1 MQLNTRLPR
10 SWLFVLEA
18 GAAALAGAIVT
29 ATAYSSKARVAGLLA
44 RMRQRPPAHCATYD
58 AAELAGLPVPVARY
72 FRAVLRDGQPIIRHA
87 WLTQHGEFLV
97 RADPPVWRPFSATE
111 AMAVGG
117 FVWDARIRVF
127 PGVAIHVCDSFS
139 AGAGAIRASAMGV
152 FPLMHAE
159 GTPEIAAGAL
169 LRYLA
174 EAVWMPTA
182 LLPSQGVTWTG
193 LDDAS
198 ARGTITC
205 GATTVSLDFHF
216 GADGLVERVFTSA
229 RPREVEGR
237 FVPTPWQGRF
247 RHYADV
253 HGSRIPLRGEV
264 AWLHPEGPRPY
275 WRGRITA
282 VAFEYEA
289 QGS

>member
-1 MQLNTRLPR
+1 MQQNTRPR
-10 SWLFVLEA
+10 RRWLFALELS
-18 GAAALAGAIVT
+18 AAALAAAV
-29 ATAYSSKARVAGLLA
+29 AVAAYDWQARVAGLLA
-44 RMRQRPPAHCATYD
+44 RLRQRSPSARTTYD
-58 AAELAGLPVPVARY
+58 ATELAGLPAPVVRY

-87 WLTQHGEFLV
+87 RFKQRGEFLV
-97 RADPPVWRPFSATE
+97 RSEPPMWRPFSATE
-111 AMAVGG
+111 AMTVGG

-127 PGVAIHVCDSFS
+127 PGVTIHVCDSFI
-139 AGAGAIRASAMGV
+139 AGAGSIRASAMGV
-152 FPLMHAE
+152 LPLMHVE

-182 LLPSQGVTWTG
+182 LLPSQGVTWMA

-198 ARGTITC
+198 ARATVTS

-216 GADGLVERVFTSA
+216 DGEGLVERVFTEA

-237 FVPTPWQGRF
+237 FVPTAWQGSF
-247 RHYADV
+247 RHYEDA
-253 HGSRIPLRGEV
+253 HGVRIPLRGE
-264 AWLHPEGPRPY
+264 AEWLLPEGPRPY
-275 WRGRITA
+275 WRGCITA
-282 VAFEYEA
+282 AAFEYEV

>member
-1 MQLNTRLPR
+1 
-10 SWLFVLEA
+10 
-18 GAAALAGAIVT
+18 
-29 ATAYSSKARVAGLLA
+29 
-44 RMRQRPPAHCATYD
+44 
-58 AAELAGLPVPVARY
+58 VPVARY

-97 RADPPVWRPFSATE
+97 RAEPPMWRPFSATE
-111 AMAVGG
+111 AMTVGG
-117 FVWDARIRVF
+117 FVWDARIRVL
-127 PGVAIHVCDSFS
+127 PGVAIHVCDSFI
-139 AGAGAIRASAMGV
+139 AGTGSIRASAIGV
-152 FPLMHAE
+152 FPLMHVE

-169 LRYLA
+169 LRYLG

-182 LLPSQGVTWTG
+182 LLPSQGVTWTA

-198 ARGTITC
+198 ARATITC

-216 GADGLVERVFTSA
+216 GVDGLVERVFTNV

-247 RHYADV
+247 HQYEDV
-253 HGSRIPLRGEV
+253 HGNRIPLRGEV
-264 AWLHPEGPRPY
+264 EWLLPEGPRPY
-275 WRGRITA
+275 WCGCITA
-282 VAFEYEA
+282 AAFEYEV